1 MYLVTPRLK
10 KEGSC
15 PAKSSYE
22 QAKLENDVVARRI
35 LGFLAHCDGVVRLCD
50 CDGKIALV
58 QLLFEAFKGVLR
70 CAENALCP
78 GLYEE
83 LVVLKVILDCRAIG
97 SASTEQMMNTW
108 DD

>member
-1 MYLVTPRLK
+1 MFERAELEALVDINPFSLAGACSDRAPSLGLDLVTPRLK

-35 LGFLAHCDGVVRLCD
+35 LGFLAHCDGVVRLRD

-70 CAENALCP
+70 CA
-78 GLYEE
+78 
-83 LVVLKVILDCRAIG
+83 
-97 SASTEQMMNTW
+97 
-108 DD
+108 